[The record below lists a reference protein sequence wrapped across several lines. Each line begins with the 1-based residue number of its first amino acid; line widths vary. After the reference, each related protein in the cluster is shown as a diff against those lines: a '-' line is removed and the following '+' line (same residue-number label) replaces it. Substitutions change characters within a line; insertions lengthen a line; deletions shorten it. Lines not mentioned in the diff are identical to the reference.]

1 MEQPFEAELGGTMAA
16 EIQAFSQ
23 ATETSQ
29 AAQEVSDIF
38 AGMGQGEALTPAASE
53 TSAPTAAVEKQAP
66 AEAVAAATE
75 TVPAPGST
83 SGLTVPTVAATPLP
97 PTPDAPSSASQ
108 LTETLHAANAPPSLS
123 TTSGVSSNQTPQAM
137 TTVQL
142 AEGLFLLDGHRRFSP
157 GHSPGTSTL
166 AASELWAGGED
177 YVWEVND
184 VDAGEGTNP
193 GWDTIKITGTL
204 TITATAAS
212 KFSLKVTSLTLAN
225 ASGNTHDFNAAQ
237 TYSWRILSTTGGI
250 TGFNR
255 DVINVITTNFTNPI
269 GGGVFVV
276 DLDSG
281 GKDLVLRYL
290 PVLPSTQVGQPIW
303 VNQGPGQVLGGG
315 SVGITG
321 QPVSGAIQAVAV
333 HPFNADIVFI
343 GTVGGGVWR
352 TTNATAASPTWTA
365 LGDSLPSL
373 SIGALTIGIYDRLG
387 VPVTPLTPAADLVV
401 YVGTGSMSN
410 SFYRGPKFG
419 VAGVFKSTNGGT
431 TWAATGTGAG
441 SDNLNSYRISS
452 IVPSVADANTLLVG
466 TLDAGSH
473 GGGLYQTTDGGTTW
487 TLLSGAAGANQLP
500 RGSVTDLVRDPFDTT
515 KFYVALAGDYDTN
528 GDWVFSSADGIAPAN
543 GLYRTTDGGSTW
555 TSIGAGITLAKD
567 FNNFNDLTSADL
579 TESGSQGLRM
589 AERIRLAPSRAL
601 ANVLFVGITDGG
613 ALVAVYRSTNAG
625 STWAPVGTVPNIHGG
640 SQAELNFSFVADPM
654 DPNVIYVGGDRPTNI
669 YRGDASTPGL
679 ITLTVTSTD
688 PSYPPGLSLPPV
700 AVNVTSGGPGIRIT
714 ESGGA
719 TAVVEGGANDTYQL
733 VLTAAPTANVRIDLS
748 GDSQVGAVDD
758 SAPANRYFI
767 FTPANWNVARTIRVV
782 AVSNTTREPLTQTG
796 YITHKITSA
805 DLAYDGLAVATVAAK
820 VTDDEALPGIVVTES
835 GDLTIVVEG
844 AATDTY
850 TIVLDHQPDFDIVV
864 SLNADGQLSAVDAAH
879 PLNAFLTFTHANWA
893 TPQTVL
899 VTAIADGVVEPSYH
913 VGLIRHTITA
923 SNAAETVYQGVPAL
937 PRVAAGVIDQS
948 APGITLV
955 PTIFGPD
962 VEEGGTSQTFWVVL
976 NHAPTA
982 NVRLNLGVNAQITAV
997 DDAHPAN
1004 AFLDFTAAN
1013 WSTPQKIRVTAVAD
1027 GVEQNQTWIPL
1038 ELTGANGTRPHP
1050 DSRNMIFDAVG
1061 NLIEIDDGGIF
1072 KLLTPGTA
1080 ATRRWVSLNG
1090 NLDITEARQ
1099 VAYDSTTNT
1108 SIIGTQDNGGQE
1120 QTVADPLIWLDMTGG
1135 DGNYVA
1141 VDNSGANS
1149 IRYWMSNNFQYFF
1162 RRTFDAAGVEINP
1175 VSHDITSIISHVG
1188 GPSAGKVEIYSAN
1201 HGLTNGD
1208 VVLVSGVVG
1217 VPGVNGTLIPTDLR
1231 AIAVIDANRFVLTGV
1246 SFTGAYVSGG
1256 KWTEYHPITAA
1267 TDAGVAIKITSPG
1280 HGLQTGDRVRILLMQ
1295 GNTAANNQYYTVT
1308 LDAADPT
1315 NKFTLDGSTGNGAYV
1330 AGTGYWVI
1338 SDRVLLTAAA
1348 GGAFLGGLD
1357 NVTALGGQTDRAFS
1371 GFTGLPFTLS
1381 ATAPSRLVV
1390 GRNLVYESLDRGNTI
1405 TALADPLNGNARV
1418 TALAYGGK
1426 EAGVNKD
1433 DVLYIARG
1441 NQIAIRTPG
1450 TATFTTYTVGSSV
1463 IVDIALDPEDWKT
1476 AVAVDRDGHVW
1487 MIRRATETGAVGTF
1501 NSWQNITGNLGAF
1514 VPPPSSAAA
1523 YLANPADT
1531 FRSVELMRSGT
1542 TLALLVGARNGVY
1555 RALIQDIA
1563 AYVPAPAVAP
1573 LWTRFGLALP
1583 NLLVTDIDYNATDNV
1598 LVAATLGR
1606 GVWTIT
1612 GASAEV
1618 FRSPDL
1624 LIETGGANDEVRLR
1638 LQAGTGLGTP
1648 VLEVLIN
1655 NVVQTTAPLFSIRAI
1670 IVHTGGGDDKLIVDS
1685 SNGEVVV
1692 PGNIEFDGGSDP
1704 ADLLVFEGPGSSGLL
1719 SQVLGTA
1726 TVQRL
1731 GQQEV
1736 HTLNVEAFQ
1745 NLSTSQSEGKTIRDA
1760 FRKLGD
1766 WFRHFDASNLL
1777 GSALPIFGPSLAN
1790 ALNGGSALAD
1800 ADTEDEAED
1809 EPGTA
1814 EAGSD
1819 AASVSLASSLFRRL
1833 IESGT
1838 GAFAIDAI
1846 GSTILTNAALRDAL
1860 DGLDTTPGNVSFT
1873 VVGPETR
1880 FVMQIKKTLSGT
1892 AKLAVNLF
1900 DGVLQLDGNLTI
1912 SADITLNLVFGVD
1925 ARGFFLETNASADP
1939 ELYVSNFQVAG
1950 TVAGVGRFGFLEV
1963 RMDNASLT
1971 TDPDVKLGINLLEP
1985 GPDSFSGVTDG
1996 RLRLFEL
2003 GNDLTGLATL
2013 SIVTDPVQDDVKLTG
2028 DFSVAATEFGGEPVF
2043 ELGAATVS
2051 LIWPQIDNLTKF
2063 KIDVTGSGPAATLMR
2078 FLNFTPEQMLA
2089 EAKQMLTS
2097 LRNLAGTTLLDV
2109 EVPFGSGMKLGD
2121 VLNFSDAFLN
2131 RIYAQLVNVK
2141 LTASTGNGSPSAQ
2154 LALGRLTS
2162 DATFSLSLDGG
2173 SALAVSVS
2181 AAATAANNSL
2191 ADLVKD
2197 INDSLGLV
2205 SGLRGKVQAVL
2216 DGRQIALHLIEGAS
2230 LKITGDSANAAFTQ
2244 LGFTNNASGLE
2255 LPKFPTLQSLIA
2267 EMEELLDPDGD
2278 GPLTIDINPTYDSA
2292 TKSFKFAFSLTYEG
2306 STSTSFKEDT
2316 NLGMGD
2322 LADFAATGTFSLAYS
2337 LHLNFTFGIDF
2348 TAATVPVLSTQ
2359 FITPPPSNGHLT
2371 GASTFTI
2378 NLNDGSRATFTLP
2391 AGSTLGNTS
2400 IDNLVAQLNALLPTQ
2415 SWNGTPMNKVVWFQR
2430 SGSAIKLVVLNET
2443 DADGDA
2449 VLDASEDTN
2458 GDGLREVWLDQVNS
2472 VTIEAAESDPIFTEV
2487 GFANG
2492 SVARSGIKGVF
2503 IEDAT
2508 LGGTVT
2514 ISGTGLGASARLAI
2528 FGISTSGGTVT
2539 GAASVAFSLINP
2551 AGGTRVDIGDLVANL
2566 ASLSSYIGLNTTFTA
2581 SLDIQLNNL
2590 VVTPDIF
2597 GSLIPAGGYV
2607 RLYIPDFRNVT
2618 YNDAPYD
2625 ATTNSQGLFITYPDL
2640 GPLPNFNCL
2649 SWTDLVIA
2657 LDSLSDQLSAFK
2669 AFSFLNQ
2676 PLPLINLSISQVI
2689 DFASNLAQTVQGLA
2703 SGDGNTLDQ
2712 LETDIENLLGIPDGN
2727 LNFSVEHTTVTV
2739 TAGAVGTPASATSN
2753 PKGKN
2758 NALSLTASSNGDTLT
2773 KVVFLDDA
2781 TLTAGT
2787 DQATAAYDATSKTIT
2802 IHYNATYT
2810 RAVTIRNAINTA
2822 HTASPTAMPFTASL
2836 NLAAEGGSNDGTG
2849 AVQQTALKMELVYH
2863 VSSASSLPFDFNL
2876 GDLVS
2881 LLPAGSAAQSLLAG
2895 VASLL
2900 KVQGSGDLTVTASAD
2915 LRLVFGLDVSSPCRW
2930 QPFFYDSDYDGPSTG
2945 TGITLAAAVRGTNLT
2960 FTAGVGALN
2969 VTVKNGTAT
2978 FDSDGLAN
2986 SPGGDQDASFAIG
2999 LADLNGDGR
3008 HYVRSGENFVTG
3020 GNIGIT
3026 LTAGAS
3032 AVLPLYVFG
3041 SALPLGSSSD
3051 ANGDGY
3057 PDNDLVVIIPDL
3069 KRLFLPETTNSSNQA
3084 TIKSPGANNDLLF
3097 TGPAAGREVKL
3108 INTDGAPFAALNGT
3122 RLEVNVKSL
3131 ISTANQVLAL
3141 SLPAGWSFVKSTT
3154 DAGNTGTG
3162 KVYADLTIL
3171 TPDIASLFDDFNPC
3185 DLITN
3190 SPILLDGLDALLGTI
3205 QDALSNEVLNKNLP
3219 LVGDKLSDA
3228 ANFIADFRAGLLAD
3242 LRAKLAEVGDPIG
3255 LVQQAIFKCL
3265 GKDGLDLIVK
3275 SDGSAI
3281 NTADDVEVECTGA
3294 TLNFKIR
3301 LKKTVALVDT
3311 SSDPIKFDIGIPGL
3325 GLSVDGNVKV
3335 EVGFDLKLYFGIN
3348 ATDGF
3353 FFDTSNSE
3361 ELRIDFKVTIPGLH
3375 ARGNLLFLQLDASDE
3390 SDGVDANGNVR
3401 HPSSFSGYFTVDI
3414 RGPPSHTGKLS
3425 FADFSSAGFDLGD
3438 AFHAE
3443 LGAVADVNLDLAV
3456 SFEGSAVF
3464 PRLLAEFDL
3473 DWAWS
3478 VGGDQ
3483 DGTLE
3488 FGFHNVQLDA
3498 GAFIS
3503 QFIKPILEQVQQVTG
3518 PVQPLVDILT
3528 TPIPII
3534 SDLAGEPVDMIKLA
3548 KLMGY
3553 ITPGTEQFIRDLAT
3567 IITLI
3572 NDTSFSSS
3580 GSILIP
3586 LGSFNLAT
3594 DALGNVA
3601 RKAGDPDP
3609 AAEKLSDGTSDTGT
3623 KNFLSK
3629 LEDLGFKFPFLQV
3642 SELFKLFR
3650 GEPVTIVEYHMPVL
3664 EFSARFEQSIPLY
3677 PPLYIIFG
3685 GEIGATIDLTFG
3697 YDTYGLQKFFSSS
3710 DKNVADIF
3718 DGFFVKDVND
3728 QGEDVPEV
3736 VLSGGIFAGAEL
3748 NAGIA
3753 EAGVTGGLFA
3763 EIDFNLND
3771 PDDDGKVRVSEIIA
3785 NAKEDLACIFDI
3797 HGELYVELSAF
3808 LKIHLLVADLEF
3820 DWDFA
3825 RITILTFDIE
3835 CPQPVLANYVSTGG
3849 SELTDPDSDGIL
3861 RLNMGDYADRRINGD
3876 VADGDEQFIV
3886 KHISTEG
3893 ATETV
3898 EVSFGGIKQ
3907 TYAGVKKIQVRAG
3920 QGNDIVDLRGVTSVA
3935 DVEGGDGNDTLY
3947 AGTSGRGAGSVYRGG
3962 AGDDKITGMTEED
3975 AGAAVD
3981 DEFYGEAGADTL
3993 TGNEGNDVLDGGA
4006 GADVIYGNG
4015 GNDTLTGGGGNDKV
4029 YGDTGTD
4036 TLTGGAG
4043 ADTLDGGDDNDWID
4057 GGDGNDKITGGRGD
4071 DQLIGGAG
4079 DDSLEGCAGN
4089 DMLLGDLGTIVS
4101 PLKFAT
4107 LLFPN
4112 PNSST
4117 VSITGIDGDGN
4128 DTLVGG
4134 AGADILFGAGG
4145 NDKLFGGNLLV
4156 SGQTQVTEFDGSDF
4170 LDGGDGNDV
4179 LFADDA
4185 HGGQG
4190 TTYPGSNVTGSA
4202 WFDAADAYGVV
4213 NNVRDASEKG
4223 LAGVTVELHKSD
4235 TTLVGTTTTD
4245 ATGAFAFVG
4254 LDEGD
4259 YYLVFTKPLNLTYAT
4274 QNTGSDD
4281 SVDSDVNASGQ
4292 TAVFHVDAGQAEGTQ
4307 AAGFHGT
4314 NPQVSIDNPSITE
4327 GDSGYT
4333 DLAFTVTLSNP
4344 SSQSV
4349 TVIYNSLAGSAQR
4362 IVDYASVSWT
4372 LVFLPGETTK
4382 TVLVAIKGDT
4392 IDEGDS
4398 ESFTLVLSDP
4408 HNAQLNPGHSTG
4420 TGTIIDDDNAPSV
4433 RVEDSVQVTVLDPI
4447 PESTALT
4454 FTVNLSNASKYTLTF
4469 NYLTSQVVE
4478 ADGIL
4483 AYNGAVAGTDYA
4495 NTYELV
4501 PGTIVFAPGET
4512 SKTITIN
4519 TIGDSVDEYD
4529 EILNLTLELN
4539 AATPTNRATV
4549 ARSVAIGTIADDDA
4563 TPFVRINPPTQT
4575 IVEGQAGTTAVTLTI
4590 SLRDA
4595 LTNALTPSGRPV
4607 TVNWNTGRGTALVQ
4621 DSLTDYADADYTFQT
4636 VIFKPGEITKTVT
4649 VNIRADTRT
4658 EPQVAGQWEYF
4669 FANLLSA
4676 DNGQL
4681 DVTDSNLNHATIF
4694 IQDDEVP
4701 DAGPWYVQ
4709 FDRASYRVD
4718 EAAGTA
4724 TITLMRAPGSTQA
4737 VAVLW
4742 TEHGSANSLG
4752 LFPAANSDYIGIWEH
4767 GTWGSRQVVRFAP
4780 GEITK
4785 TVTIPILD
4793 DDKFEG
4799 DETVLLHLANPTGGP
4814 ARGAIPNAVLTILD
4828 NEPKP
4833 TIVITKAYNAIGPDW
4848 PAGVREGPGLV
4859 QLQFDVIVTGKTDL
4873 AVKVDWAAY
4882 NGTAT
4887 APGDFS
4893 PAGGTLNFG
4902 SVNGTE
4908 TQTVTITVIDD
4919 GSFEDTETAYARLT
4933 VGSEQNAEITD
4944 YEGTGYI
4951 YDNDT
4956 VNVTG
4961 RVFYDANGNGFF
4973 DTDTDYGLPN
4983 LSVTITDNSG
4993 SHSGTTNSG
5002 GIYNIAVL
5010 LGADS
5015 VVVDEA
5021 DTDMPDGAVLS
5032 TSANPLA
5039 VTFSASALSAPD
5051 IGYTVLAE
5059 DDLPIDS
5066 LGEGGGANND
5076 TAYGGPGNDS
5086 ISGGGGNDWLVGGH
5100 WLGPG
5105 GACSGNPYDATLLEQ
5120 ASSDGGRKY
5129 VQFNAALL
5137 GTLGNRIFLDANNN
5151 GRADAGEVGVAN
5163 IQVNLFDY
5171 QWQLVATTWTNATGN
5186 YQFTKLAP
5194 TNYYV
5199 QFIAPSAYQFAT
5211 KDVAGNAF
5219 DGTDSDADPVTG
5231 LTGLYTVAAGAT
5243 VNSVDA
5249 GLVALPPGSP
5259 GPWSVSFSFVAYS
5272 VRETDGSATIT
5283 INRTPGSSQAVVAFW
5298 TMAGTATNT
5307 ADYLGYWEAGASG
5320 SRQIVR
5326 FGVGENEKSF
5336 VIPVYTD
5343 TVTEAPET
5351 VFLYLA
5357 NPTGGPVKGNL
5368 PASVLLIFDAPCP
5381 DDDVVKGGE
5390 GDDVLLG
5397 DYGYFTSAGAA
5408 ELLGGMGNDTLYG
5421 QDGADQLYGEGGN
5434 DLLEGG
5440 TDNDQLAG
5448 GSENDTYV
5456 FDGDQVLGSDTIA
5469 EAVTPFGGTDTIDL
5483 SQTSGWSVTLD
5494 LSSVATQAV
5503 TPNLQIT
5510 LPAGNVI
5517 ENILGGSR
5525 DDTLTGNALDNR
5537 LEGRAGNDTL
5547 TGRDGDDTLI
5557 GGNGSDTYLFDAD
5570 APLGHDDLIE
5580 VANATTSSDVDT
5592 IDFNGT
5598 TSQALSLNLSLT
5610 FSQTVAPT
5618 LSLTLSDA
5626 KGFENL
5632 YGGSQNDTLI
5642 GNARNN
5648 EIWGREGNDNL
5659 DGGTGT
5665 DTLREDRASGFNLTN
5680 TTLTVTAT
5688 GEVDTYANFENV
5700 TLAGDDNAN
5709 TLDASTFTGVVR
5721 LDGRGGDDIIRGGTG
5736 LNYLTGGAGN
5746 DLIYA
5751 SAGIDVITEERDA
5764 DFILTDT
5771 SLVLNLVGGGTETD
5785 TYNTSLGAMEIV
5797 WLTGGDSAN
5806 TLNATAFTGVVV
5818 LDGGAGKDLLLG
5830 TANAD
5835 YLIGGAGDDIL
5846 RGGNGNDFYLFDADT
5861 NLGSD
5866 VLIELAGG
5874 GTDTIDFRATES
5886 QEITINLGDSTVS
5899 AFTITQLVNANLTLT
5914 LPADVIENVYG
5925 GQMDDELIGSTLAN
5939 VLHGEGGNDALT
5951 GGLGDDTLDGGT
5963 GTNPTNG
5970 LPWTDIVVET
5980 RDADFTLTN
5989 GSLLIGGSETDTLV
6003 SIEGATLT
6011 GGASGNTIDA
6021 SAFTLGSVTLNGAGG
6036 NDTLRGGTG
6045 DDFLTGGPGID
6056 SLVGGPGNDTYV
6068 FDADLALGVDSL
6080 TETVA
6085 PNDVDTLD
6093 FTSTSAA
6100 ITVNLS
6106 TVGFQ
6111 IVNANLWLSLSSN
6124 SAFEN
6129 IRGGSGNDVLSG
6141 NSRDN
6146 DLRGNAGNDRLEGLG
6161 GDDYLVGGDGN
6172 DTYAFDADSALGHD
6186 TLWEDVGTG
6195 GTDTLDFSA
6204 TTAGITVKLGVG
6216 AAQTVVP
6223 GNLVLELIAGHSL
6236 ENVIGG
6242 AGADTITGNS
6252 LDNRLEG
6259 RGGNDTLTGGMG
6271 KDTYVF
6277 DADDSLGTDTI
6288 VENADSEGG
6297 TDTLDFSATS
6307 TLALQVDLNNG
6318 ALQVINVNLSLDLN
6332 PITYSPA
6339 PLANAFEN
6347 LIGGAQA
6354 DLLSGNALDNTIY
6367 GGDGADTILG
6377 GDGNDLIAGEGGNDI
6392 LAGGNGDDTYLFD
6405 ADLPLGT
6412 DMVFEFVG
6420 GGRDT
6425 LDFSATLLDVA
6436 VNLADASP
6444 QVVNANLT
6452 LDLSAGNVIE
6462 DVIGGGGNDIILGN
6476 SLDNRLTGGAG
6487 NDTYLF
6493 DADSAQGG
6501 DTVVESSAT
6510 SGGVDTLNF
6519 APTTTL
6525 GVRVDLSSTL
6535 LQAVNA
6541 NLGLTLTLGS
6551 SIENVRGTALSDTIT
6566 ANGLDNNLV
6575 GGAGDD
6581 TYRFADG
6588 WGSDTVVELAGGGT
6602 DTLDFALVTAS
6613 SLTFN
6618 LTATVVVAGGVNTV
6632 SHTATNLEGFVGG
6645 AAADVFDVTPSVTT
6659 AFTVDGGPGTD
6670 GLNFHSGGAAVTQT
6684 PTTLTA
6690 AGRQPV
6696 TYSNFEMA
6704 TVLGAPPVAVLA
6716 ATAAATSTST
6726 SAPPASYQSLFFL
6739 RYDPASLATA
6749 AARLPGREA
6758 IPSDAFARMQA
6769 PRASIEEQRVRWE
6782 TQIPSRF
6789 GLFQLDGLDRLKSHP
6804 LQVEPKGEVQ
6814 S

>member
-1 MEQPFEAELGGTMAA
+1 MGGAMAA
-16 EIQAFSQ
+16 EIQSFSP
-23 ATETSQ
+23 AGATSQ

-38 AGMGQGEALTPAASE
+38 AGMGEGEAVTPAAPE
-53 TSAPTAAVEKQAP
+53 AAEPAAPEKNQAP
-66 AEAVAAATE
+66 AEAVAVENDPVA
-75 TVPAPGST
+75 APGNES
-83 SGLTVPTVAATPLP
+83 SLTIPTVAETPLP
-97 PTPDAPSSASQ
+97 PTPDAPSVTSQ
-108 LTETLHAANAPPSLS
+108 LTETLHVANAPPSAS
-123 TTSGVSSNQTPQAM
+123 TTSEVASALTPQAM
-137 TTVQL
+137 TPVQI

-166 AASELWAGGED
+166 AAAELWAGGED
-177 YVWEVND
+177 YIWEVND

-193 GWDTIKITGTL
+193 GWDTLKISGTL

-225 ASGNTHDFNAAQ
+225 VSGNTHDFNAAQ
-237 TYSWRILSTTGGI
+237 AYSWRILSATGGI

-255 DVINVITTNFTNPI
+255 EVINVTTTNFTNPI

-276 DLDSG
+276 DLDNG
-281 GKDLVLRYL
+281 NKDLVLRYL
-290 PVLPSTQVGQPIW
+290 PALPATQFNQAIW
-303 VNQGPGQVLGGG
+303 INQGPGQVLQGGA
-315 SVGITG
+315 VGISG

-333 HPFNADIVFI
+333 HPFNPDIVF
-343 GTVGGGVWR
+343 VGAVSGGVWR
-352 TTNATAASPTWTA
+352 TTNATAAAPTWTA
-365 LGDSLPSL
+365 VGDALPSL
-373 SIGALTIGIYDRLG
+373 SIGALTIGTYDRLG
-387 VPVTPLTPAADLVV
+387 VPVTPVTPAGDLVI
-401 YVGTGSMSN
+401 YAGTGSVSN

-419 VAGVFKSTNGGT
+419 VAGVFKSTDGGA
-431 TWAATGTGAG
+431 TWAATGTGAA
-441 SDNLNSYRISS
+441 SANLNSYRISS
-452 IVPSVADANTLLVG
+452 IVPSTANANTLFVG

-473 GGGLYQTTDGGTTW
+473 GGGLYRTLDGGTTW

-515 KFYVALAGDYDTN
+515 KYFVALAGSYDTD
-528 GDWVFSSADGIAPAN
+528 GDWLFNSADGSAPAN
-543 GLYRTTDGGSTW
+543 GIYRSTDTGATW
-555 TSIGAGITLAKD
+555 TLVSAGITLAKD
-567 FNNFNDLTSADL
+567 FNNVNDLTLGDR
-579 TESGSQGLRM
+579 TEDGTQGMRL
-589 AERIRLAPSRAL
+589 AERIRLAPSRAA
-601 ANVLFVGITDGG
+601 ANVLFAGITNGG
-613 ALVAVYRSTNAG
+613 VLVAVYRSADAG
-625 STWAPVGTVPNIHGG
+625 ATWLPVGTVPAINGG
-640 SQAELNFSFVADPM
+640 AQGKRNFSMSADPTNA
-654 DPNVIYVGGDRPTNI
+654 NVVYVGGDTPPNL
-669 YRGDASTPGL
+669 YRGDASTAGL
-679 ITLTVTSTD
+679 ITLSVTSTD

-700 AVNVTSGGPGIRIT
+700 TVNVTSGGPGIRIT

-719 TAVVEGGANDTYQL
+719 TAVFEDGASDTYQI
-733 VLTAAPTANVRIDLS
+733 VLTAAPTADVRVELG
-748 GDSQVGAVDD
+748 GDGEFYVVDD
-758 SAPANRYFI
+758 AAPSHRYVV
-767 FTPANWNVARTIRVV
+767 FTPANWNVAKTIRV
-782 AVSNTTREPLTQTG
+782 AAYSDTDREPLTQTVTV
-796 YITHKITSA
+796 THRLVSA
-805 DLAYDGLAVATVAAK
+805 DLAYDQLPVRTLS
-820 VTDDEALPGIVVTES
+820 VTLTDNEALPGLVITQSS
-835 GDLTIVVEG
+835 GRTVVVEG
-844 AATDTY
+844 SATATY
-850 TIVLDHQPDFDIVV
+850 TIALDRQPDFDVLVV
-864 SLNADGQLSAVDAAH
+864 LTPDAQVKAVDAVD
-879 PLNAFLTFTHANWA
+879 PLSAALLFTHANWA

-899 VTAIADGVVEPSYH
+899 VTAVADLAFEASPHAARIKHSVV
-913 VGLIRHTITA
+913 A
-923 SNAAETVYQGVPAL
+923 SDPAETVYKNVVNL
-937 PRVAAGVIDQS
+937 PEVTVSVIDVT
-948 APGITLV
+948 APGLTLL
-955 PTIFGPD
+955 PTLTGPA
-962 VEEGGTSQTFWVVL
+962 VAEGGSSQTFWVVL

-982 NVRLNLGVNAQITAV
+982 NVRLNLAVNAQITAV
-997 DDAHPAN
+997 DDANPAN
-1004 AFLDFTAAN
+1004 AFLDFTVAN
-1013 WSTPQKIRVTAVAD
+1013 WFTPQKVRVAAVID
-1027 GVEQNQTWIPL
+1027 GPEQSQTWTPI
-1038 ELTGANGTRPHP
+1038 TISGANGTRPHP
-1050 DSRNMIFDAVG
+1050 DSRNLLFDSSG
-1061 NLIEIDDGGIF
+1061 NLLEVDDGGIF
-1072 KLLTPGTA
+1072 KLLTPSTA

-1090 NLDITEARQ
+1090 DLRITEAGQ
-1099 VAYDSTTNT
+1099 VAYDSGSNT
-1108 SIIGTQDNGGQE
+1108 SILGSQDNGVQQ
-1120 QTVADPLIWLDMTGG
+1120 QTVANPLSWLDVTGG

-1141 VDNSGANS
+1141 VDNSGVNS
-1149 IRYWMSNNFQYFF
+1149 IRYLMSNNFNYFF
-1162 RRTFDAAGVEINP
+1162 RRTYDAAGNEINP
-1175 VSHDITSIISHVG
+1175 VAHTVNNLTSHVG
-1188 GPSAGKVEIYSAN
+1188 GPYNGRVEVFSSN
-1201 HGLTNGD
+1201 HGLANNDQVFFSD
-1208 VVLVSGVVG
+1208 VVGL
-1217 VPGVNGTLIPTDLR
+1217 PGVNGNRVPTDLR
-1231 AIAVIDANRFVLTGV
+1231 TVAVLDADHFVLTTV
-1246 SFTGAYVSGG
+1246 AFTGAYVAGG
-1256 KWTEYHPITAA
+1256 TWTQYHPITAA
-1267 TDAGVAIKITSPG
+1267 TGAASPIKITSAN
-1280 HGLQTGDRVRILLMQ
+1280 HGLKTGDRVSLLLLG
-1295 GNTAANNQYYTVT
+1295 GNTAANDNSFTIT
-1308 LDAADPT
+1308 IDPADGPADQL
-1315 NKFTLDGSTGNGAYV
+1315 NKFILDGTTGTAAYTS
-1330 AGTGYWVI
+1330 GGYWTRTDV
-1338 SDRVLLTAAA
+1338 VLLKKTA
-1348 GGAFLGGLD
+1348 GGEVLDGLD
-1357 NVTALGGQTDRAFS
+1357 KFVGLGGQSDRAFD
-1371 GFTGLPFTLS
+1371 GFTSIPYTLS
-1381 ATAPSRLVV
+1381 ATAPSRMVLA
-1390 GRNLVYESLDRGNTI
+1390 RNLVYESLNRGDTI
-1405 TALADPLNGNARV
+1405 LPLADPLNGNYSV

-1441 NQIAIRTPG
+1441 NQVSIRAPG
-1450 TATFTTYTVGSSV
+1450 SAVFVPYTVGNS
-1463 IVDIALDPEDWKT
+1463 IIMDIALDPEDWRT
-1476 AVAVDRDGHVW
+1476 AVAVDWAGHVW
-1487 MIRRATETGAVGTF
+1487 MIRRATETGAPEPY
-1501 NSWQNITGNLGAF
+1501 NKWQDITGNLKNF
-1514 VPPPSSAAA
+1514 VPPANAAA
-1523 YLANPADT
+1523 QSLARPNAT
-1531 FRSVELMRSGT
+1531 LWSVEAVRSGT
-1542 TLALLVGARNGVY
+1542 ALGVLVGSRDGVY
-1555 RALIQDIA
+1555 RALVPDIA
-1563 AYVPAPAVAP
+1563 SYAPSPATVP
-1573 LWTRFGLALP
+1573 LWTRFGSGIPSL
-1583 NLLVTDIDYNATDNV
+1583 NVTDLHYNATDNV

-1606 GVWTIT
+1606 GVWSLTNAVTEI
-1612 GASAEV
+1612 
-1618 FRSPDL
+1618 FQSPDL
-1624 LIETGGANDEVRLR
+1624 LIETSTGSDEIRLR
-1638 LQAGTGLGTP
+1638 LQAGTGVGTP
-1648 VLEVLIN
+1648 MLEVLLN
-1655 NVVQTTAPLFSIRAI
+1655 HVVQTTVPLFAVRAI
-1670 IVHTGGGDDKLIVDS
+1670 LIHSAGNDDKLIVDS
-1685 SNGEVVV
+1685 VNGEVVV
-1692 PGNIEFDGGSDP
+1692 PGDITFDGGSGP
-1704 ADLLVFEGPGSSGLL
+1704 ADLLVFEGPSSSGLL
-1719 SQVLGTA
+1719 SQVLGVA
-1726 TVQRL
+1726 AVKQV
-1731 GQQEV
+1731 GQQRV
-1736 HTLNVEAFQ
+1736 NTINVEAFQ
-1745 NLSTSQSEGKTIRDA
+1745 NLSSAQNVQKTIRDS
-1760 FRKLGD
+1760 FHRFSD
-1766 WFRHFDASNLL
+1766 WFRNLDTGNLL
-1777 GSALPIFGPSLAN
+1777 GQNLPIFGGSLAN
-1790 ALNGGSALAD
+1790 ALNGGSPVLAG
-1800 ADTEDEAED
+1800 ATEDEVARD
-1809 EPGTA
+1809 ELLA
-1814 EAGSD
+1814 EAGTEGGV
-1819 AASVSLASSLFRRL
+1819 AALASSLFQRL
-1833 IESGT
+1833 LESGT

-1860 DGLDTTPGNVSFT
+1860 DGLDTTPGNVAFT

-1900 DGVLQLDGNLTI
+1900 DGLLQLDGDLSV
-1912 SADITLNLVFGVD
+1912 SADLTLNLVFGVD
-1925 ARGFFLETNASADP
+1925 ASGFFIETNASADP
-1939 ELYVSNFQVAG
+1939 ELAISNFQVAG

-1971 TDPDVKLGINLLEP
+1971 TDPDVKLGVNLLEP
-1985 GPDSFSGVTDG
+1985 GPDAFSGVTDG

-2013 SIVTDPVQDDVKLTG
+2013 SIVTDPVQDDMKLTG
-2028 DFSVAATEFGGEPVF
+2028 DFTIAATEFGGAPVF
-2043 ELGAATVS
+2043 ELGTATVS
-2051 LIWPQIDNLTKF
+2051 LIWPQIDNLTQF
-2063 KIDVTGSGPAATLMR
+2063 KIDVTGSGPGATLMR

-2089 EAKQMLTS
+2089 ETKQLLTS

-2109 EVPFGSGMKLGD
+2109 EIPFGNGMKLGD
-2121 VLNFSDAFLN
+2121 VLDFSDAFLN
-2131 RIYAQLVNVK
+2131 RVYAQLVNVK
-2141 LTASTGNGSPSAQ
+2141 LTASTGNGAPSAQ

-2162 DATFSLSLDGG
+2162 DANFSLSIDGG
-2173 SALAVSVS
+2173 TALAVSVTS
-2181 AAATAANNSL
+2181 AATAANHSL

-2197 INDSLGLV
+2197 LNDALALV
-2205 SGLRGKVQAVL
+2205 SGLNGKVQAVL
-2216 DGRQIALHLIEGAS
+2216 EGRQIALHLIEGAS
-2230 LKITGDSANAAFTQ
+2230 LKITGTAANAAFTQ

-2255 LPKFPTLQSLIA
+2255 LPKFPTLQGLIA
-2267 EMEELLDPDGD
+2267 KMEELLDPDGD
-2278 GPLTIDINPTYDSA
+2278 GPLTIDINPSYDSA
-2292 TKSFKFAFSLTYEG
+2292 TQSFKFAFSLTYEG
-2306 STSTSFKEDT
+2306 STSTSFNENT
-2316 NLGMGD
+2316 SLGMGD
-2322 LADFAATGTFSLAYS
+2322 LADFSATGTFSLAYS

-2348 TAATVPVLSTQ
+2348 TAATAPILSTQ

-2415 SWNGTPMNKVVWFQR
+2415 SWNGTPLNKVVWFLR

-2443 DADGDA
+2443 DADGDTT
-2449 VLDASEDTN
+2449 LDASEDTN
-2458 GDGLREVWLDQVNS
+2458 GDGLRQIWLDQVNS
-2472 VTIEAAESDPIFTEV
+2472 VTVEAAAHDPIFTEV

-2503 IEDAT
+2503 IEGAA

-2514 ISGTGLGASARLAI
+2514 LSGTGLGASARLAI
-2528 FGISTSGGTVT
+2528 FGIGTSGGTAT
-2539 GAASVAFSLINP
+2539 GQASVAFSLVNP

-2566 ASLSSYIGLNTTFTA
+2566 ASLSSYIGLNTTFAA
-2581 SLDIQLNNL
+2581 SLDILLNNL

-2607 RLYIPDFRNVT
+2607 RLYIPDFRHVT

-2657 LDSLSDQLSAFK
+2657 LDSLSNQLSGFK
-2669 AFSFLNQ
+2669 AFTFLSQ

-2689 DFASNLAQTVQGLA
+2689 DFAANLAQTVQGLA
-2703 SGDGNTLDQ
+2703 SGNGDTLDQ
-2712 LETDIENLLGIPDGN
+2712 LEADIESLLGIPDGN

-2739 TAGAVGTPASATSN
+2739 TAGAAGSPAAATFN

-2758 NALSLTASSNGDTLT
+2758 NALSLTASANGDTLT
-2773 KVVFLDDA
+2773 KVIFLDDA
-2781 TLTAGT
+2781 TLAAGT
-2787 DQATAAYDATSKTIT
+2787 DQATTAYDATSQTIT

-2810 RAVTIRNAINTA
+2810 RALTIRNAINAA
-2822 HTASPTAMPFTASL
+2822 HTANSTAMPFTATL
-2836 NLAAEGGSNDGTG
+2836 DLAAEGGSNDGTG
-2849 AVQQTALKMELVYH
+2849 SVQQTALKMELVYH

-2876 GDLVS
+2876 GDLVA
-2881 LLPAGSAAQSLLAG
+2881 LLPSGSPAQTLLAG

-2945 TGITLAAAVRGTNLT
+2945 TGITLAAAVRGTNLN

-2969 VTVKNGTAT
+2969 ISVKNGTAT

-2986 SPGGDQDASFAIG
+2986 SAGGDQDASFAIG

-3008 HYVRSGENFVTG
+3008 HYVRSGETFITG
-3020 GNIGIT
+3020 GNIGLT

-3069 KRLFLPETTNSSNQA
+3069 KRLFLPETTNASNQA
-3084 TIKSPGANNDLLF
+3084 TIKSPGANNDLRF
-3097 TGPAAGREVKL
+3097 TGPAADREVKL
-3108 INTDGAPFAALNGT
+3108 ITTTGAPAAALNGT
-3122 RLEVNVKSL
+3122 RLEVSVNSL
-3131 ISTANQVLAL
+3131 ITTANQVLAL
-3141 SLPAGWSFVKSTT
+3141 SLPAGWSVVKSTT
-3154 DAGNTGTG
+3154 DAGNTGAG

-3228 ANFIADFRAGLLAD
+3228 ANFIADFRTGLLAD
-3242 LRAKLAEVGDPIG
+3242 IRAKLAEVGDPIG
-3255 LVQQAIFKCL
+3255 LVKEAIFKSL
-3265 GKDGLDLIVK
+3265 GKDGLDLIVQ

-3281 NTADDVEVECTGA
+3281 NTADDVEVDCTGS

-3301 LKKTVALVDT
+3301 LKQTVALVDT

-3335 EVGFDLKLYFGIN
+3335 EVGFDLKLYFGIS
-3348 ATDGF
+3348 AADGF
-3353 FFDTSNSE
+3353 FFNTSDTE

-3401 HPSSFSGYFTVDI
+3401 NPSSFSGYFTVDV

-3483 DGTLE
+3483 DGALE

-3503 QFIKPILEQVQQVTG
+3503 QFVKPILEQVQKVTG

-3534 SDLAGEPVDMIKLA
+3534 SDLAGEPIDMIKLA

-3567 IITLI
+3567 IITLV

-3594 DALGNVA
+3594 DALGNVE

-3629 LEDLGFKFPFLQV
+3629 LEELGFKFPFLQV

-3728 QGEDVPEV
+3728 AGEDVPEV
-3736 VLSGGIFAGAEL
+3736 VLTGGIFAGAEL
-3748 NAGIA
+3748 NVGIA

-3785 NAKEDLACIFDI
+3785 NAKEDLLCIFDV

-3808 LKIHLLVADLEF
+3808 LKIHLLVVDLEF

-3835 CPQPVLANYVSTGG
+3835 CPQPVLANYVDAGG
-3849 SELTDPDSDGIL
+3849 NELTDADSGGVL

-3876 VADGDEQFIV
+3876 IADGAEQFIV

-3907 TYAGVKKIQVRAG
+3907 TFVGVKKIKVRAG
-3920 QGNDIVDLRGVTSVA
+3920 QGNDIVDLRGVASVA

-3962 AGDDKITGMTEED
+3962 AGDDTLTGMLEEE
-3975 AGAAVD
+3975 ATVAVD
-3981 DEFYGEAGADTL
+3981 DEFYGDAGADTL
-3993 TGNEGNDVLDGGA
+3993 TGNEGNDVLDGGD

-4015 GNDTLTGGGGNDKV
+4015 GNDTLTGGGGNDRI
-4029 YGDTGTD
+4029 YGDIGTD
-4036 TLTGGAG
+4036 SITGGAG
-4043 ADTLDGGDDNDWID
+4043 ADALDGGDDNDWIE
-4057 GGDGNDKITGGRGD
+4057 GGDGNDQITGGRGD

-4079 DDSLEGCAGN
+4079 DDFLEGGSDN
-4089 DMLLGDLGTIVS
+4089 DLLLGDLGTLVS
-4101 PLKFAT
+4101 PVKFAT
-4107 LLFPN
+4107 LSFPT

-4156 SGQTQVTEFDGSDF
+4156 SGQTQVTEFDGRDF
-4170 LDGGDGNDV
+4170 LDGGDGNDI

-4213 NNVRDASEKG
+4213 NNVRDASENG
-4223 LAGVTVELHKSD
+4223 LAGVTVQLHKSD

-4245 ATGAFAFVG
+4245 VDGAFLFVG

-4259 YYLVFTKPLNLTYAT
+4259 YYLVFSKPLNLTYAT
-4274 QNTGSDD
+4274 QNAGSADTA
-4281 SVDSDVNASGQ
+4281 DSDVNGSGQ
-4292 TAVFHVDAGQAEGTQ
+4292 TAVFHVDAGQTESTQ

-4314 NPQVSIDNPSITE
+4314 NPQVSIDNPSLTE

-4333 DLAFTVTLSNP
+4333 DLTFTVTLSNP
-4344 SSQSV
+4344 SSQIV
-4349 TVIYNSLAGSAQR
+4349 TVIYNSVAGSAQR

-4372 LVFLPGETTK
+4372 LVFLPGQTTK
-4382 TVLVAIKGDT
+4382 TVVVAIKGDT

-4398 ESFTLVLSDP
+4398 ETFTLVLSDP
-4408 HNAQLNPGHSTG
+4408 HNAQLNPGQSTG

-4433 RVEDSVQVTVLDPI
+4433 RVEDSVQVTLLDPI
-4447 PESTALT
+4447 PETTALT

-4478 ADGIL
+4478 DDGTL

-4501 PGTIVFAPGET
+4501 PGTIVFAPGDT
-4512 SKTITIN
+4512 SKTITI
-4519 TIGDSVDEYD
+4519 TTLGDNLDEYD
-4529 EILNLTLELN
+4529 EILNLTLSLDS
-4539 AATPTNRATV
+4539 ATPTNRATV
-4549 ARSVAIGTIADDDA
+4549 TRAVAIGTIADDDA
-4563 TPFVRINPPTQT
+4563 TPFVRINPPVQT
-4575 IVEGQAGTTAVTLTI
+4575 IVEGQAGTTTVTLTI

-4595 LTNALTPSGRPV
+4595 LTNVLTPSGRPV

-4621 DSLTDYADADYTFQT
+4621 DSLTDFADADYSFQT
-4636 VIFKPGEITKTVT
+4636 VTFKPGETTKPVT
-4649 VNIRADTRT
+4649 VSILGDTRI

-4669 FANLLSA
+4669 FANLLNA

-4681 DVTDSNLNHATIF
+4681 DVTASNLNHATIF

-4709 FDRASYRVD
+4709 FDRASYMVD
-4718 EAAGTA
+4718 ESAGTA

-4737 VAVLW
+4737 LAVLW
-4742 TEHGSANSLG
+4742 TERGTAHPLG
-4752 LFPAANSDYIGIWEH
+4752 MFAAADSDYIGLWEQ
-4767 GTWGSRQVVRFAP
+4767 GTWGARQIVRFAP
-4780 GEITK
+4780 DEITK

-4793 DDKFEG
+4793 DDKYEG

-4814 ARGAIPNAVLTILD
+4814 ARGAIPNAVLTIVD

-4873 AVKVDWAAY
+4873 AVKVDWTAY
-4882 NGTAT
+4882 NGSAS

-4908 TQTVTITVIDD
+4908 TQTVAITVIDD
-4919 GSFEDTETAYARLT
+4919 GSFEDTEAAYARLI

-4973 DTDTDYGLPN
+4973 DTATDYGLPN

-4993 SHSGTTNSG
+4993 AHAGTTNASG
-5002 GIYNIAVL
+5002 VYTLAVL
-5010 LGADS
+5010 LGADTIS
-5015 VVVDEA
+5015 VNEA
-5021 DTDMPDGAVLS
+5021 DTDLPAGAVLS

-5039 VTFSASALSAPD
+5039 LTFSAFVLSAPD
-5051 IGYTVLAE
+5051 IGYTIAAE
-5059 DDLPIDS
+5059 DDLPIES

-5105 GACSGNPYDATLLEQ
+5105 GACSGNPYDAALLEQ
-5120 ASSDGGRKY
+5120 ASADGGRKY

-5137 GTLGNRIFLDANNN
+5137 GTLGNRVFLDANNN
-5151 GRADAGEVGVAN
+5151 GRLDFGEAGVPN

-5171 QWQLVATTWTNATGN
+5171 QWQLVATTWTNSIGI

-5194 TNYYV
+5194 TDYYV
-5199 QFIAPSAYQFAT
+5199 QFIAPSAYKFAT
-5211 KDVAGNAF
+5211 QDVASNAF
-5219 DGTDSDADPVTG
+5219 DATDSDADPVTG

-5243 VNSVDA
+5243 LNSIDA

-5272 VRETDGSATIT
+5272 VRETDGSATLT
-5283 INRTPGSSQAVVAFW
+5283 INRTLGSSQAVAAFW
-5298 TMAGTATNT
+5298 TLAGTATNT
-5307 ADYLGYWEAGASG
+5307 ADYLGFWEGGSSG

-5326 FGVGENEKSF
+5326 FGVGEDEKSF
-5336 VIPVYTD
+5336 IIPVYTD
-5343 TVTEAPET
+5343 SVTEAPET

-5368 PASVLLIFDAPCP
+5368 PVSVLLIFDSPCP
-5381 DDDVVKGGE
+5381 DDDVLKGGE

-5408 ELLGGMGNDTLYG
+5408 ELLGGMGNDTLFG
-5421 QDGADQLYGEGGN
+5421 QDGADKLYGEGGN

-5440 TDNDQLAG
+5440 TDNDQLDG

-5483 SQTSGWSVTLD
+5483 SQTSGWSVNLD

-5503 TPNLQIT
+5503 TPNVQIT

-5517 ENILGGSR
+5517 ENVLGGSR

-5537 LEGRAGNDTL
+5537 LEGRNGNDTL
-5547 TGRDGDDTLI
+5547 TGGDGDDTLV

-5570 APLGHDDLIE
+5570 GPLGHDDLVE

-5598 TSQALSLNLSLT
+5598 TTQALSLNLSLT
-5610 FSQTVAPT
+5610 FSQSVAPT

-5626 KGFENL
+5626 NGFENL
-5632 YGGSQNDTLI
+5632 YGGGKNDTLI

-5648 EIWGREGNDNL
+5648 VIWGREGNDNL
-5659 DGGTGT
+5659 AGAAGT

-5680 TTLTVTAT
+5680 TTLTVTVT

-5709 TLDASTFTGVVR
+5709 TLDASTFSGVVH
-5721 LDGRGGDDIIRGGTG
+5721 LDGRGGNDILRGGTG
-5736 LNYLTGGAGN
+5736 LNYLTGGAGD

-5751 SAGIDVITEERDA
+5751 SAGIDVITEQRDA
-5764 DFILTDT
+5764 DFLLTDT
-5771 SLVLNLVGGGTETD
+5771 SLLLNLVGGGAESD
-5785 TYNTSLGAMEIV
+5785 TYDTSLGAVEIV

-5806 TLNATAFTGVVV
+5806 TLNATAFSGVVI

-5835 YLIGGAGDDIL
+5835 YLIGGAGDDTL

-5866 VLIELAGG
+5866 VIVELAGG
-5874 GTDTIDFRATES
+5874 GTDTLDFRATES
-5886 QEITINLGDSTVS
+5886 QEIAINLGDATVQPF
-5899 AFTITQLVNANLTLT
+5899 ALTQVVNSNLTLT
-5914 LPADVIENVYG
+5914 LPADVVENVYG
-5925 GQMDDELIGSTLAN
+5925 GQVDDRLSGSTLAN

-5970 LPWTDIVVET
+5970 LPWTDLIVET

-5989 GSLLIGGSETDTLV
+5989 GALVLGGGETDTLI

-6011 GGASGNTIDA
+6011 GGASANLIDA
-6021 SAFTLGSVTLNGAGG
+6021 AAFSLGSVTLNGAGG
-6036 NDTLRGGTG
+6036 GDTLRGGTG
-6045 DDFLTGGPGID
+6045 DDFLTGGPGTD
-6056 SLVGGPGNDTYV
+6056 TLVGGPGNDTYL
-6068 FDADLALGVDSL
+6068 FDADLALGVDVL

-6100 ITVNLS
+6100 IAVHLS

-6129 IRGGSGNDVLSG
+6129 IRGGSGSDALYG

-6161 GDDYLVGGDGN
+6161 GDDYLVGGEGD

-6186 TLWEDVGTG
+6186 TVWEDVGTG

-6204 TTAGITVKLGVG
+6204 TTAGITVNLGVG
-6216 AAQTVVP
+6216 SAQSVVL
-6223 GNLVLELIAGHSL
+6223 GNLMLELIAGHSL

-6242 AGADTITGNS
+6242 TGADTIVGNS

-6259 RGGNDTLTGGMG
+6259 RGGNDILAGGMG
-6271 KDTYVF
+6271 NDTYVF
-6277 DADDSLGTDTI
+6277 DADLALGTDTI

-6297 TDTLDFSATS
+6297 TDTLDFSAT
-6307 TLALQVDLNNG
+6307 TALAVQVDLGTAALQVVN
-6318 ALQVINVNLSLDLN
+6318 ANLSLDLN
-6332 PITYSPA
+6332 PIAYLPA
-6339 PLANAFEN
+6339 PLPNAFEN
-6347 LIGGAQA
+6347 LIGGAQP
-6354 DLLSGNALDNTIY
+6354 DLLVGNALDNTLS
-6367 GGDGADTILG
+6367 GGGGADTILG
-6377 GDGNDLIAGEGGNDI
+6377 ADGNDILAGEGGNDI

-6405 ADLPLGT
+6405 ADVPLGT
-6412 DMVFEFVG
+6412 DVIVELVG

-6425 LDFSATLLDVA
+6425 LDFSATILDVT
-6436 VNLADASP
+6436 VSLADASP

-6462 DVIGGGGNDIILGN
+6462 DVIGGDGNDILQGN
-6476 SLDNRLTGGAG
+6476 ALDNRLTGGAG

-6493 DADSAQGG
+6493 DADSAPGG

-6510 SGGVDTLNF
+6510 TGGVDILDCS
-6519 APTTTL
+6519 L
-6525 GVRVDLSSTL
+6525 G
-6535 LQAVNA
+6535 
-6541 NLGLTLTLGS
+6541 TLT
-6551 SIENVRGTALSDTIT
+6551 
-6566 ANGLDNNLV
+6566 
-6575 GGAGDD
+6575 
-6581 TYRFADG
+6581 
-6588 WGSDTVVELAGGGT
+6588 
-6602 DTLDFALVTAS
+6602 
-6613 SLTFN
+6613 SLTFDIA
-6618 LTATVVVAGGVNTV
+6618 ATVSVTGGTNTV
-6632 SHTATNLEGFVGG
+6632 SHAGLALERFIAGG
-6645 AAADVFDVTPSVTT
+6645 ADDTFNVTPSVTT

-6670 GLNFHSGGAAVTQT
+6670 ALNFNSGGLAVTQT

-6696 TYSNFEMA
+6696 TYSNFETA
-6704 TVLGAPPVAVLA
+6704 TALTIPAAAVLPAAPVAIPTTPPV
-6716 ATAAATSTST
+6716 
-6726 SAPPASYQSLFFL
+6726 PPTSYQSLFFL
-6739 RYDPASLATA
+6739 RYERLDAWSGGVFDRVSFPWLPAASPGV
-6749 AARLPGREA
+6749 RLPGPA
-6758 IPSDAFARMQA
+6758 L
-6769 PRASIEEQRVRWE
+6769 VE
-6782 TQIPSRF
+6782 TESE
-6789 GLFQLDGLDRLKSHP
+6789 DS
-6804 LQVEPKGEVQ
+6804 QVATLPGTHEYLA
-6814 S
+6814 